1 MATSKRLGLAFL
13 LALMGSLAAAGGT
26 AAEPREIQSA
36 REQAGIVLAQ
46 IDAIDMELD
55 RAVDAWNG
63 ATLRLSQIEER
74 LAANSRQLRV
84 ARASLRR
91 AQDQVSDRLYELYT
105 STEPDTVDVLLG
117 ATSLSDLLD
126 RVETADRVADQDA
139 RIAAEVRRFKAEVAR
154 RQRDLKRAKAEQQ
167 KIVAE
172 RAAQRL
178 AIEQRLA
185 QRQALYSSIQGQIAD
200 LQAQERR
207 RQERLAA
214 HARAQAA
221 AIQRQQPKPRPQRV
235 TSPQPPENPEASSA
249 PSPAPAPTQ
258 PPASPPPAR
267 PGHPEVVPIALRYL
281 GVPYRW
287 GGASPSGFDCSGL
300 VMYVYGKIGISLPHH
315 AASQYGFGRS
325 VSRSQLRPGDLVFF
339 NGLSHVG
346 IYVGGGSFVHAPHTG
361 DVVKI
366 SSLWDSWYAA
376 TWVGGR
382 RLG

>member
-1 MATSKRLGLAFL
+1 MATSTRLGLAFFL
-13 LALMGSLAAAGGT
+13 TLMGSLAAAGGT

-36 REQAGIVLAQ
+36 REQAEIVLAQ

-63 ATLRLSQIEER
+63 ATLRLSQIEAQ
-74 LAANSRQLRV
+74 LTANTRQLRV
-84 ARASLRR
+84 ARASLRQ
-91 AQDQVSDRLYELYT
+91 AQDQASDRLYELYT

-139 RIAAEVRRFKAEVAR
+139 RIAAEVRRFKAEVTR
-154 RQRDLKRAKAEQQ
+154 RQRDLARAKTEQQ

-172 RAAQRL
+172 RAAQRA

-200 LQAQERR
+200 LQARERR

-214 HARAQAA
+214 QARARAA
-221 AIQRQQPKPRPQRV
+221 APARRSTKPAGQPQGD
-235 TSPQPPENPEASSA
+235 SQPA
-249 PSPAPAPTQ
+249 PSPVPVPN
-258 PPASPPPAR
+258 PPPTPLPDAG

-287 GGASPSGFDCSGL
+287 GGASPSGFDCSGF
-300 VMYVYGKIGISLPHH
+300 VMYVYAKIGISLPHH
-315 AASQYGFGRS
+315 AASQYGYGRP
-325 VSRSQLRPGDLVFF
+325 VARSSLRAGDLVFF
-339 NGLSHVG
+339 NGLGHNG
-346 IYVGGGSFVHAPHTG
+346 IYIGGGRFVHAPHTG

-376 TWVGGR
+376 GWVGGR
-382 RLG
+382 RLR

>member
-13 LALMGSLAAAGGT
+13 LALMGSLAVAGGT